1 MTPIIHT
8 FFSET
13 APEGE
18 QALAFFYEPIKSK
31 RKTCARLPMV
41 FAASTED
48 AARIAAQAWWATERA
63 KEDARRVRIEKLTT
77 SRLEPKI

>member
-18 QALAFFYEPIKSK
+18 QALAFFYEPRKKS
-31 RKTCARLPMV
+31 CVRLPMV
-41 FAASTED
+41 FAAATED
-48 AARIAAQAWWATERA
+48 AARIAAQAWWAEERA
-63 KEDARRVRIEKLTT
+63 KEEARRVRIEKLTR
-77 SRLEPKI
+77 SRLEPTP

>member
-1 MTPIIHT
+1 VTPIIHT

-18 QALAFFYEPIKSK
+18 QALAFFYEPRKKS
-31 RKTCARLPMV
+31 CARLPMV
-41 FAASTED
+41 FAAATED

-63 KEDARRVRIEKLTT
+63 KEDARRLHLEKITR
-77 SRLEPKI
+77 SRLEPKP